1 MPIAQ
6 QKLEVG
12 ACERVGRDGGG
23 ERGFVLAVDEG
34 LDSARGDEVV
44 VDILYAGFVE
54 GGIGFA
60 EVEGVFLGVRVLGFM
75 NVNAESEGGRRVNVW
90 SRGGTGVRRRR
101 ARFRLARGG

>member
-1 MPIAQ
+1 MPIAH
-6 QKLEVG
+6 QKLKVG

-44 VDILYAGFVE
+44 VDILYAGLVE
-54 GGIGFA
+54 CGIGFA

-75 NVNAESEGGRRVNVW
+75 NVNAESEGGVNVW